1 MLIEE
6 ERKMSEIKVE
16 KCIDVSHELE
26 KASILFQ
33 KEVKF
38 LSFQVLQVY
47 TSITERKGPKR
58 ELSPEESEEFFD
70 SQMYEEEIFEIEQ
83 SYDLQ
88 IFAHQ
93 EEQKRFCF
101 ELDLH
106 KSRLFLICKEDE
118 YSELFTRLE
127 ALHQSIN
134 AYKALK
140 GIIFK
145 HFSLECDAKAL
156 ENKLKT
162 YQSGVGQTRRICL
175 EQSEFFSPVIDMHF
189 FFILEEDWK
198 LKSGEEL
205 ENSSYAAK
213 EGVEIGR
220 LIKGQ
225 NGRDGRDLLG
235 ELIKVEKRE
244 PIAIQFGSLDEDFS
258 TEENLEYVTYKA
270 LKDGYA
276 GLNSSGLILIKDFN
290 LDEINHR
297 NMGNLLGGI
306 ECGFELNIKAPSVDQ
321 DAVGAGIVVE
331 AQTININGSIDQGV
345 VLRAKECII
354 SGSTHQKSDIYA
366 DYAEITKHKGTL
378 IANKVKIKNC
388 EGGRIECQSGE
399 LEDSVGGEIYCKE
412 IVIKKLYANNRIS
425 LCSRV
430 EIQEMLGG
438 KNDFQIDSS
447 SFYEY
452 RKQIEEI
459 QKRYQQYSNFIER
472 LIKIYQKELSRI
484 KRISPAIERFKAIA
498 LKNSKRGLK
507 TQGYVLNAIE
517 QYSHTLEQ
525 LQKLGEKIDFCK
537 NQSKSIKEE
546 LMPIA
551 KLSLDAK
558 IICQSAW
565 IDQNQIECVNLVK
578 NTRERLVIEDGERV
592 DIVVDDK
599 TYRPIR
605 ERKI

>member
-1 MLIEE
+1 MN
-6 ERKMSEIKVE
+6 EIKVE
-16 KCIDVSHELE
+16 KCVDVSHELE

-38 LSFQVLQVY
+38 LSFQVLNVY
-47 TSITERKGPKR
+47 TSVSEKKAPKK
-58 ELSPEESEEFFD
+58 ELSTEESNEFFN
-70 SQMYEEEIFEIEQ
+70 SQMYEEESFEIEQ

-88 IFAHQ
+88 IFSHQ

-101 ELDLH
+101 ELDSH
-106 KSRLFLICKEDE
+106 KSRLFLICKENE
-118 YSELFTRLE
+118 YSPLFNCLDE
-127 ALHQSIN
+127 LHQAIN

-145 HFSLECDAKAL
+145 SFSLKCDAKSL
-156 ENKLKT
+156 ESRLKVF
-162 YQSGVGQTRRICL
+162 QSGLGGTRRITL
-175 EQSEFFSPVIDMHF
+175 ERSEFFSPIIDMHF
-189 FFILEEDWK
+189 FFMLEEDWK
-198 LKSGEEL
+198 LKNAQDL

-213 EGVEIGR
+213 EGMEIGR

-235 ELIKVEKRE
+235 EFIKVEKRE
-244 PIAIQFGSLDEDFS
+244 PAGIEFGSLDEDFA
-258 TEENLEYVTYKA
+258 TEENPEYVTYKA
-270 LKDGYA
+270 LKDGYV

-306 ECGFELNIKAPSVDQ
+306 ECGFELNIKAPSIDQ
-321 DAVGAGIVVE
+321 DAVGAGIVAE
-331 AQTININGSIDQGV
+331 AQKINVNGSIDQGV
-345 VLRAKECII
+345 ILRAKECLI
-354 SGSTHQKSDIYA
+354 SGSTHQKSDIYS
-366 DYAEITKHKGTL
+366 DYAEIAKHKGSL
-378 IANKVKIKNC
+378 VANRVKIKNC

-399 LEDSVGGEIYCKE
+399 IEDLVGGEIYCKE
-412 IVIKKLYANNRIS
+412 ILIKKLHANNRVS

-430 EIQEMLGG
+430 EIGEMLGG
-438 KNDFQIDSS
+438 RNDFQIDSS
-447 SFYEY
+447 SFHEY

-459 QKRYQQYSNFIER
+459 QKRYQQYLNFIER
-472 LIKIYQKELSRI
+472 LIRIYQKELSRI

-498 LKNSKRGLK
+498 MQNSKRGLK
-507 TQGYVLNAIE
+507 TQTYVSNAIE
-517 QYSHTLEQ
+517 QYSHTLDQ

-537 NQSKSIKEE
+537 KQSKNIKEE
-546 LMPIA
+546 LTPIA

-565 IDQNQIECVNLVK
+565 VDQNQIECVNLVK

-592 DIVVDDK
+592 DIIVDDK
-599 TYRPIR
+599 TYKPIR